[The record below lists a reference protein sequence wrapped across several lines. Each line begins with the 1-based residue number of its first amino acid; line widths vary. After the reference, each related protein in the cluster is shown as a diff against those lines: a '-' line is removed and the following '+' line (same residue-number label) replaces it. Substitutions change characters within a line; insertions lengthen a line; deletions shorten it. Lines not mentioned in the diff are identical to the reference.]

1 MWKAALWYVLLTE
14 PKGTYEQVKL
24 YMDNKKVNFQNL
36 GRIRYKEAWDL
47 QEELFQSVVDA
58 KIHNSLTR
66 PQYLL
71 FCEHEP
77 VYTLGKSG
85 NRQNLLIAE
94 QVCKSKNIDYYP
106 IDRGGDITFH
116 GPGQLVAYPII
127 DMEEFR
133 VGVKSYVHKLEDV
146 VIHTLQSYGI
156 AGEKDEKAMG
166 VWIDA
171 QYPARARK
179 ICAIGVRTSRFVTM
193 HGLALNVNTDLTYFN
208 YINPCGFT
216 DRAVTSMQKELG
228 REVDFHEVSG
238 RMKEAFAVVFG
249 MEFAE

>member
-1 MWKAALWYVLLTE
+1 MN
-14 PKGTYEQVKL
+14 
-24 YMDNKKVNFQNL
+24 NKVIFQNL

-47 QEELFQSVVDA
+47 QEKLFQSVIDA
-58 KIHNSLTR
+58 KLSKSNSKQ
-66 PQYLL
+66 QYVL

-85 NRQNLLIAE
+85 NKQNLLIAE
-94 QVCKSKNIDYYP
+94 HVCKSKNIDYFP

-127 DMEEFR
+127 DMEAFR
-133 VGVKSYVHKLEDV
+133 VGVKSYIHKLEDV
-146 VIHTLQSYGI
+146 VIQTLQSYGI
-156 AGEKDEKAMG
+156 FAEKDDKAMG

-171 QYPARARK
+171 QHPAKARK

-193 HGLALNVNTDLTYFN
+193 HGLALNVNTNLDYFN

-228 REVDFHEVSG
+228 HEVDFDEVST
-238 RMKEAFAVVFG
+238 RMKDAFADVFG
-249 MEFAE
+249 MDWVMEPAALQENIEY